1 MPTAPT
7 PAERILVVESDPD
20 ISDLIS
26 RQALEPLGYQV
37 SVAADAG
44 SAIRQA
50 LQFQPDVI
58 VAALNLQ
65 GLSGKDLLVAFSSQG
80 ITTPIIVLAQKGD
93 EQNVIQAFRLG
104 ASDYLM
110 LPVREAEVVSAVE
123 RVLKQV
129 REHHAREKLDQ
140 QLKQT
145 NNELQR
151 RLRELTTI
159 FSVGRAVISITDQ
172 RVLFEKIVEAVTT
185 ITEADL
191 GWLTLK
197 DEKTKTFVL
206 VSQRGLPD
214 AWAKRIGQP
223 LDDGVSALVAMSAEP
238 LSIHGQAMQKF
249 KISSLGKAAM
259 VIPIKVQ
266 HESIGLMTLVR
277 KAEKPFA
284 ESEQTLAGAIADY
297 ASISLVNSRLF
308 RALAHNVDAAQA
320 GEKHKNETLQ
330 SLRREIQSTLQT
342 AAYPLDLMLDE
353 KMGPLTAEQKQA
365 LENTRSAIKRSIAM
379 ADPQNTQPQPKPQP

>member
-1 MPTAPT
+1 MDSASV
-7 PAERILVVESDPD
+7 ERILVVDSDPD
-20 ISDLIS
+20 VSDLIS
-26 RQALEPLGYQV
+26 RQALQPLGYQV
-37 SVAADAG
+37 CVAADAG

-58 VAALNLQ
+58 LAELNLQ

-80 ITTPIIVLAQKGD
+80 ITTPIIVLAEKGQ
-93 EQNVIQAFRLG
+93 EHNVIQAFRLG

-110 LPVREAEVVSAVE
+110 LPLREAEVVSAVE
-123 RVLKQV
+123 RALKQV
-129 REHHAREKLDQ
+129 RQNRSREKLDQ

-145 NNELQR
+145 NAELQH

-159 FSVGRAVISITDQ
+159 FAVGRAVISITDQ

-185 ITEADL
+185 VSEADL

-197 DEKTKTFVL
+197 DDKTKSFVL

-214 AWAKRIGQP
+214 AWGKKIGQP
-223 LDDGVSALVAMSAEP
+223 LDDGVSSLVAMSSEP

-249 KISSLGKAAM
+249 KISSLGNSVM

-266 HESIGLMTLVR
+266 NETIGLIILVR
-277 KAEKPFA
+277 KSEKPFG

-308 RALAHNVDAAQA
+308 RALAHNVEAAQA
-320 GEKHKNETLQ
+320 GEKRKNETLQ
-330 SLRREIQSTLQT
+330 NLRRELQINLQT
-342 AAYPLDLMLDE
+342 AVYPLDLILDAR
-353 KMGPLTAEQKQA
+353 MGPLTAEQLQA
-365 LENTRSAIKRSIAM
+365 LGNIRSAMKRSIALV
-379 ADPQNTQPQPKPQP
+379 DVQNTQPNPKA

>member
-1 MPTAPT
+1 MT
-7 PAERILVVESDPD
+7 PAPVERILVVESDPD
-20 ISDLIS
+20 VSDLIS
-26 RQALEPLGYQV
+26 RQALQPLGYQV
-37 SVAADAG
+37 TVAADAG

-50 LQFQPDVI
+50 LQLQPDVI
-58 VAALNLQ
+58 LAALNLQ

-80 ITTPIIVLAQKGD
+80 ISTPIIVLAEKGQ

-110 LPVREAEVVSAVE
+110 LPLREAEVVSAVE
-123 RVLKQV
+123 RALKQV
-129 REHHAREKLDQ
+129 REGRGREKLDQ

-145 NNELQR
+145 NVELQQ

-159 FSVGRAVISITDQ
+159 FAVGRAVISITDQ
-172 RVLFEKIVEAVTT
+172 RVLFEKIVEAVTSV
-185 ITEADL
+185 TEADL

-197 DEKTKTFVL
+197 DDKSKSFVL

-214 AWAKRIGQP
+214 AWAKKIGQP
-223 LDDGVSALVAMSAEP
+223 LDDGVSTLVAMSAEP

-249 KISSLGKAAM
+249 KVSALGKAVM
-259 VIPIKVQ
+259 VIPVKVQ
-266 HESIGLMTLVR
+266 NEAIGLMTLVR
-277 KAEKPFA
+277 KNEKPFG

-308 RALAHNVDAAQA
+308 RALAHNVEAAQA

-330 SLRREIQSTLQT
+330 HLRREIQINLQT
-342 AAYPLDLMLDE
+342 AVYPLDLMLDGR
-353 KMGPLTAEQKQA
+353 MGPLTVEQVSA
-365 LENTRSAIKRSIAM
+365 LENIRSATKRSIALVD
-379 ADPQNTQPQPKPQP
+379 AQNTQPKPQA